1 MEKDQ
6 KDLGGNTVKRY
17 YGVIKGSFDVMAEDE
32 EDLYSFLSK
41 AEIDGVNIDTIDIT
55 DVEEISAD
63 EYFADQ
69 IVDERKMERIGVG
82 A

>member
-17 YGVIKGSFDVMAEDE
+17 YGVIKGSFDVMTEDE